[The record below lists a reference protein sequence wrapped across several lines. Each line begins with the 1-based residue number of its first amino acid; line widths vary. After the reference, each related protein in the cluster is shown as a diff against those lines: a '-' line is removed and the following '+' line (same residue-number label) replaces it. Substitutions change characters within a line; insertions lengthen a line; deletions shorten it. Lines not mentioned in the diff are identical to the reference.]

1 MWLWRQPNDTFVPRM
16 NPSYLTDT
24 RDVDTLVEG
33 ASIAR
38 TKLCA
43 IFIVGIHK
51 VEELL
56 ANQYFG
62 AIGAEILY
70 PSFPDCPAPLL
81 PVSREYLNCY
91 VRHLATTGDHIT
103 STVPLGKA
111 VDERLRLDFVRS

>member
-1 MWLWRQPNDTFVPRM
+1 MLEMWTLLSKVRSSNEKKPSHTFI
-16 NPSYLTDT
+16 T
-24 RDVDTLVEG
+24 
-33 ASIAR
+33 
-38 TKLCA
+38 
-43 IFIVGIHK
+43 GIHK

-81 PVSREYLNCY
+81 PVSREYLSCY

-103 STVPLGKA
+103 STAPLGKS
-111 VDERLRLDFVRS
+111 VDERLRFGFVHF